1 MTDKSI
7 NQLWGIICDNAFKHP
22 NQIIVKDADQEW
34 SWKKLLSTGLKYA
47 NTIDDSMLELPREAI
62 IPVFVDRTGYSIAA
76 IIGIILSGRAYAPL
90 SIDQPQKRIE
100 ECFKLL
106 EAKVFV
112 ETSRDTVNTFAGL
125 KRIPRPE
132 CHELN
137 EMPDYLNSSKIGK
150 MLYVLFTSG
159 STGEPKGVLASRS
172 NILNTMIWGQE
183 ILDWQADDVIGCA
196 TNFFFDI
203 SQFDLLTSLY
213 LNIPLAIYSNPENVN
228 KVIEE
233 TERFKITSIF
243 SVPVFFSQLLRYGGL
258 RDRRTSS
265 LRRIISGGDF
275 FPPSHVLGWMD
286 NRPNIEIYNAWGPT
300 ETSIVNTMHRII
312 EADRDLLEE
321 GKFAPVGK
329 AHPRM
334 PFVLLDENER
344 EVTEPEVRGE
354 ICMLG
359 DCVTQGYIH
368 NPDETKQ
375 VYFSWNGQ
383 PSFRTKDIGW
393 LDKEKNLYILG
404 RKGSVVKISGYRVD
418 FGEVEKASTAEQGVH
433 LARAF
438 VVERQEGIK
447 ELWIAVEPF
456 NKESGFDIYKFK
468 KGLRQRLPWYMVPK
482 RVIVYNIIPKNANGK
497 IDRRLL
503 AETAQKELWGESAQR
518 V

>member
-1 MTDKSI
+1 MANKSI
-7 NQLWGIICDNAFKHP
+7 NQLWDTIYGNAFKYP
-22 NQIIVKDADQEW
+22 NRIIVKDTDQEW
-34 SWKKLLSTGLKYA
+34 SWGKLICTGLKYA
-47 NTIDDSMLELPREAI
+47 CAINSSMPELPREAI
-62 IPVFVDRTGYSIAA
+62 IPVFVDRTGYTIAA

-112 ETSRDTVNTFAGL
+112 ETSRDIVNPFAEL
-125 KRIPRPE
+125 KKIPRPE
-132 CHELN
+132 CYELN
-137 EMPDYLNSSKIGK
+137 KIPDSLNSSKIGE

-159 STGEPKGVLASRS
+159 STAEPKGVLVSHA
-172 NILNTMIWGQE
+172 NILNTMLWGQE
-183 ILDWQADDVIGCA
+183 ILDWQAEDVIGCA

-203 SQFDLLTSLY
+203 SQFDLWTSLY

-233 TERFKITSIF
+233 TGRFRITSIF
-243 SVPVFFSQLLRYGGL
+243 SVPVFFSQLLRYEGL
-258 RDRRTSS
+258 SDRRISS

-275 FPPSHVLGWMD
+275 FPPPHVLRWMD
-286 NRPNIEIYNAWGPT
+286 NRPDIEVYNAWGPT
-300 ETSIVNTMHRII
+300 ETSVVNTMHRIT
-312 EADRDLLEE
+312 EADRSLLKE
-321 GKFAPVGK
+321 GQFASVGK

-334 PFVLLDENER
+334 PFVLLDENEK
-344 EVTEPEVRGE
+344 EVAEPEVCGE

-359 DCVTQGYIH
+359 DCVTQGYIY

-375 VYFSWNGQ
+375 SYFSWNGQ
-383 PSFRTKDIGW
+383 PAFRTKDIAW
-393 LDKEKNLYILG
+393 LDKEKNLYIFG
-404 RKGSVVKISGYRVD
+404 RKGSIVKISGYRVD
-418 FGEVEKASTAEQGVH
+418 LGEIENASIAEQGVH
-433 LARAF
+433 LARTF
-438 VVERQEGIK
+438 VVELQEGIK
-447 ELWIAVEPF
+447 ELWIAVELLD
-456 NKESGFDIYKFK
+456 KESGFDIYKFK

-482 RVIVYNIIPKNANGK
+482 RVIVYNAIPKNANGK